1 MTIEVI
7 GAGTGR
13 TGTMSLKLAL
23 EQLGFGP
30 CYHMIELLQEP
41 ARVAHWEAAFGGRP
55 VDWDAALA
63 GYRSTVDFPSYLHY
77 RALMRQY
84 PEAKVILTLRDPE
97 SWYESALTT
106 IYRAKPGLGG
116 MLRMAVRLPFSRF
129 HRQLI
134 RVFKLSDSIWRDEF
148 GGRFTDRAYAIEVY
162 NRHLAEVRSHVP
174 RERLLEFDVKQGW
187 APLCAFL
194 GVAAPDG
201 PFPRANDR
209 AEFQARLRLGID
221 KSLAKLRAERAANA
235 RR

>member
-1 MTIEVI
+1 MLDLRGQHRRVI

-174 RERLLEFDVKQGW
+174 RERLQAVLSGHVQCGE
-187 APLCAFL
+187 
-194 GVAAPDG
+194 
-201 PFPRANDR
+201 
-209 AEFQARLRLGID
+209 ARLKGITEPVIIHW
-221 KSLAKLRAERAANA
+221 LRTAYAGL
-235 RR
+235 